1 MTSIHLIRR
10 TKDGKA
16 VRGCLRFE
24 GQEIATLENADYII
38 PVGIYAIRVTWSPR
52 FKRMLPLVMQVPGRS
67 GIRFHRG
74 TKPEHSKGCIL
85 VSAVNEQELTAK
97 WLALQASNEPI
108 KIIIKNEDWKR
119 RKRLGESSVR
129 SHPQDPHA
137 GFLPCGE
144 TQKKI
149 KMWEK
154 WTKILHM
161 FAYVGFFLY
170 LCANFAQEMNNYHA
184 LSTHI

>member
-1 MTSIHLIRR
+1 MEIIRLTR
-10 TKDGKA
+10 ISREGKA

-52 FKRMLPLVMQVPGRS
+52 FKRMLPLVEQVPGRS

-85 VSAVNEQELTAK
+85 VSAVNEQELTTK

-108 KIIIKNEDWKR
+108 KLTIENE
-119 RKRLGESSVR
+119 
-129 SHPQDPHA
+129 
-137 GFLPCGE
+137 
-144 TQKKI
+144 
-149 KMWEK
+149 
-154 WTKILHM
+154 
-161 FAYVGFFLY
+161 
-170 LCANFAQEMNNYHA
+170 N
-184 LSTHI
+184 